1 MNFNEY
7 QKQAIQTVI
16 YPVEGRIT
24 YPALGLVN
32 EAGEV
37 AGKVKKRIR
46 GDGVPLEEIGKEIG
60 DVLWYCA
67 VLAHDLGM
75 SLDDI
80 AKQNLDKLPPFSQTF
95 IALRGNGDNR

>member
-1 MNFNEY
+1 MNFNDY
-7 QKQAIQTVI
+7 QKQAITTAI
-16 YPVEGRIT
+16 YPVDGRIT

-46 GDGVPLEEIGKEIG
+46 GDGVALTEIGKEIG

-67 VLAHDLGM
+67 ALAHDLGM
-75 SLDDI
+75 TLDDI
-80 AKQNLDKLPPFSQTF
+80 AQQNLDKL
-95 IALRGNGDNR
+95 ADRAARGVLRGNGDNR